1 MIPADTVYLLIG
13 SGDKALL
20 LGRRSYLTENFDD
33 ALSFASEE
41 EAKIY
46 MKKHGLEKLV
56 RIVRRSDKDS
66 K

>member
-13 SGDKALL
+13 SGDKTLL